1 MAHIAEDMRALRK
14 TFPRGIFTS
23 AKDRATLSDRKLV
36 RFDVPAAALTSITSY
51 YIGNAAPDP
60 VWLETTGGPQCAGFF
75 RYVRATFMTATGLSV
90 DYSMFN
96 GVGLKFSPVSAT
108 PFVIPL
114 ASCLNGFANVTPVA
128 GSALTALGGG
138 TASLMANQPW
148 GNKGDR
154 ITLVNMTG
162 LTFTIAIAGA
172 LIVELIGGWD
182 TDIPDVGKGTDP
194 RPCCSDPNCYNGPA
208 AR

>member
-96 GVGLKFSPVSAT
+96 GVGLKRR
-108 PFVIPL
+108 
-114 ASCLNGFANVTPVA
+114 GFPRPA
-128 GSALTALGGG
+128 
-138 TASLMANQPW
+138 
-148 GNKGDR
+148 
-154 ITLVNMTG
+154 
-162 LTFTIAIAGA
+162 
-172 LIVELIGGWD
+172 IVELKAAFQEVFFTPGNIRHIAAALLASGRFPSAEARRFLEFFAGGKRSFARARRAGGGE
-182 TDIPDVGKGTDP
+182 TDDG
-194 RPCCSDPNCYNGPA
+194 A
-208 AR
+208 